1 MLTSYSV
8 KFIRSVICPLEITP
22 RLPVLQAH
30 NLFTSYLSASLSST
44 LTLSPAALIVC
55 TALSFTPSACPAAC
69 HILYSAHLQPG
80 PVICQPTLSNI
91 KAPVHKLQEMLF
103 NFYIVYICV
112 HHVRPHRLSSLIGS
126 MLKALGTDR
135 ALYYSTHYTNIPRSN
150 N

>member
-1 MLTSYSV
+1 MCASVWAWHSNHSTSVGSASEKYLLTEVLCLSFFFLPDCSVFLPSTKPMLTSYSV

-91 KAPVHKLQEMLF
+91 KAPVHKLQ
-103 NFYIVYICV
+103 
-112 HHVRPHRLSSLIGS
+112 
-126 MLKALGTDR
+126 
-135 ALYYSTHYTNIPRSN
+135 
-150 N
+150 